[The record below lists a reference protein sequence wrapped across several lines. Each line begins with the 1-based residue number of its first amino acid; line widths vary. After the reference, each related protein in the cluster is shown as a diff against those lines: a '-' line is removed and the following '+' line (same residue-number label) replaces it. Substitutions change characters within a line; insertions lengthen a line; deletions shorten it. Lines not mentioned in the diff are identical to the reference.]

1 MRPFNGGAEPLAHL
15 SRPRGQRDEYLSGW
29 RSMEE
34 RAEQLDRRRIRPV
47 DVVQHENHRLGLR
60 ERLEQ
65 GADGAVAAVSL
76 VLDRRRAPNREAG
89 Q

>member
-1 MRPFNGGAEPLAHL
+1 MRPFNRGAEPLAHL
-15 SRPRGQRDEYLSGW
+15 PRPHGQRDEYLSGR
-29 RSMEE
+29 RSVEE

-47 DVVQHENHRLGLR
+47 DVVEHEHQRLGLR

-65 GADGAVAAVSL
+65 CADGAVAAVSL
-76 VLDRRRAPNREAG
+76 VLDRRPVPNREAG